1 MVASTCP
8 HRPLNRRVALHGE
21 HVLREIWIGA
31 QSGHSDGYRERLL
44 MAGITLRQKWG
55 DAVLGFELQERS
67 ATKLAKEH
75 PAWKSPRGSGNA
87 FHDAIRLTR
96 RPTLRKQ
103 NRSHAKIS
111 RHKKRRASWRPDDR
125 IIVGF
130 FFDARSWP
138 VARDP
143 I

>member
-55 DAVLGFELQERS
+55 DAVLDVELQERS

-75 PAWKSPRGSGNA
+75 PAWKSPRGDS
-87 FHDAIRLTR
+87 D
-96 RPTLRKQ
+96 
-103 NRSHAKIS
+103 
-111 RHKKRRASWRPDDR
+111 RRA
-125 IIVGF
+125 
-130 FFDARSWP
+130 AAEMRSMTQYVLP
-138 VARDP
+138 AGPLYESRTGLMQK
-143 I
+143 